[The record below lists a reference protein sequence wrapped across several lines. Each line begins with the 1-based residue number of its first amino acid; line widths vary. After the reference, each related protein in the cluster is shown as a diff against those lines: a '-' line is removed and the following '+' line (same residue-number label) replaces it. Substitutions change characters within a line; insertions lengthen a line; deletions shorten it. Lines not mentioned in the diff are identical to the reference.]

1 MQGLQLALSL
11 RKYSSCAKSV
21 EHAKGDSL
29 WKRLMHMHACLPVL
43 TWNTFYIPNTITT
56 IEANVIVIATKD
68 GQLGTKNAVIV
79 E

>member
-1 MQGLQLALSL
+1 
-11 RKYSSCAKSV
+11 
-21 EHAKGDSL
+21 
-29 WKRLMHMHACLPVL
+29 MHACLPVL

-68 GQLGTKNAVIV
+68 GQLSTKNAVIV